1 MDEFVQPDVT
11 RRFRDA
17 ACRVVASGSEGDE
30 ALARLASRQHAIFG
44 GEQAEIC
51 GLGRRAREG
60 RVRRGQW
67 RQLYP
72 EVFLLGVDPPSYPA
86 QVLAAALKWSPGVAA
101 GGLSS
106 GWLCGMLEREPA
118 EVHITAL
125 DGRNRGPLEGVRLHR
140 PRHAPRQII
149 WRNGIPV
156 IGPIDTL
163 LSLAAVLPAA
173 DLEVACALALRS
185 HTLSRGQLARRLE
198 ESPPR
203 PGLRTLRKAVQAP
216 VLTRSHYERLLRG
229 LIVKA
234 ELPQPHY
241 NAPVLG
247 KELDLYWPEAKL
259 GIEVDAFSTHGD
271 AASFEDDH
279 KLDVDFGAAG
289 IEIRRFTGLRIEQ
302 HPHAVI
308 ARIAAL
314 LTLRLGGLPPRR

>member
-17 ACRVVASGSEGDE
+17 ACQVVASGGEGDE
-30 ALARLASRQHAIFG
+30 AVARLAGRQHGIFG

-67 RQLYP
+67 RQLHRG
-72 EVFLLGVDPPSYPA
+72 VFLLGVDSPSYPA
-86 QVLAAALKWSPGVAA
+86 RVLAAALRWSPGVAA

-125 DGRNRGPLEGVRLHR
+125 DGRNRAPLEGVRLHR
-140 PRHAPRQII
+140 PRRAPGQIL
-149 WRNGIPV
+149 WRNGIPL
-156 IGPIDTL
+156 IGPIETL
-163 LSLAAVLPAA
+163 LALAALLPAQE
-173 DLEVACALALRS
+173 LEVACARALRS
-185 HTLSRGQLARRLE
+185 HTISRSQLTQRLE
-198 ESPPR
+198 QSPPR
-203 PGLRTLRKAVQAP
+203 PGLRTLRTVVQAP
-216 VLTRSHYERLLRG
+216 VLTRSGYERMLRR
-229 LIVKA
+229 LVIEA

-259 GIEVDAFSTHGD
+259 GIEVDAYSTHGD
-271 AASFEDDH
+271 AASFEDDRR
-279 KLDVDFGAAG
+279 LDADFGAAD
-289 IEIRRFTGLRIEQ
+289 IEIRRFTGPRIEH